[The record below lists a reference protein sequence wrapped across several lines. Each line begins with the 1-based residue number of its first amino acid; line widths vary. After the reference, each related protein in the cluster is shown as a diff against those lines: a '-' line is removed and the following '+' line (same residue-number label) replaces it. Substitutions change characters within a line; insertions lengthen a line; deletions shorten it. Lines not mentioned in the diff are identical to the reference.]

1 MPSCDIGAVLDTIM
15 PCTKSAKCMYYAGP
29 VLVTGAL
36 SLISYAASVDYRY
49 LLPSAAAAAAG
60 GAATAERRA
69 TKARDWWLHAS
80 VSGFLLGNVLYNYV
94 RCAATNVPSLAP
106 SPHPPIPPPH
116 PPCALPVLSVTQRL
130 RSRATRN
137 PRSISNWSGTRR
149 SRSASR
155 RAATSG
161 AAAGSTARPTSGR
174 TASTAGWPSRR
185 ARTTTT

>member
-94 RCAATNVPSLAP
+94 RCAATNVPSLAS
-106 SPHPPIPPPH
+106 SPFPPVPPPH
-116 PPCALPVLSVTQRL
+116 PPCALTQPL

-137 PRSISNWSGTRR
+137 PRSISNWSATRR

-161 AAAGSTARPTSGR
+161 AAAGSTAKPTSGR

-185 ARTTTT
+185 AHTTTT